1 MDDKTAILARR
12 IDQAMGREPA
22 DLVIK
27 GARYLNVIDGA
38 MVAGDIAV
46 TGDTIVGV
54 QADYHGV
61 REMDGRGKVVVPG
74 FIDTHVHVE
83 STCISPWEFDRVVL
97 ERGTTTAICDPHEI
111 SNVLGTKGLDYF
123 LAAAANLA
131 MDLRVQL
138 SSCVPAS
145 HLETSGAVITA
156 ADLAP
161 YKDHPRGIGLAEFMN
176 YPGVLNK
183 EPAVLEK
190 LSTFFGGHIDGH
202 VPMVSGRD
210 LNAYCAC
217 GIKNCHESTSLKE
230 AAEKLS
236 KGMQVLIRDGSLCKD
251 VVTLSPLI
259 NDLTS
264 PFLALCTD
272 DRNPL
277 DIAEEGH
284 LDHLIR
290 SAIGA
295 GAPMG
300 AVYRTASWSA
310 AQGFGLRD
318 RGLIAPG
325 YRADMVLLDDLADCA
340 VASVI
345 RDGRPVDDESFGG
358 HRPDLSVGR
367 RSIKLDRVEP
377 SIFEVP
383 GIGPS
388 GPVIGLVPDGVIT
401 THLTMDLP
409 FANGLRHPDPEN
421 DVLKVVVLNR
431 HGGYR
436 NIGRGFIKGF
446 GFRDAA
452 IASSVGHDAHNV
464 IVVGDNDR
472 DMAVAV
478 NRLIEIEG
486 GFAVVRGGR
495 VIADLPLPI
504 AGLMSDKSASDV
516 VIALQRLRL
525 AAKDI
530 GCPLP
535 EPFLHM
541 AFLPLCVIPHLKI
554 TDHGLVDVDKFELI
568 AA

>member
-190 LSTFFGGHIDGH
+190 LSTFFGAHIDGH
-202 VPMVSGRD
+202 APMVSGRD

-300 AVYRTASWSA
+300 AVYRAASWSA

-377 SIFEVP
+377 LIFEVP

-431 HGGYR
+431 HGGNR
-436 NIGRGFIKGF
+436 NIGRGLIKGF

-478 NRLIEIEG
+478 NRLIELEG

-504 AGLMSDKSASDV
+504 AGLMSDKSAADV

>member
-190 LSTFFGGHIDGH
+190 FSTFFGGHIDGH

-431 HGGYR
+431 HGGNR

-504 AGLMSDKSASDV
+504 AGLMSDKSAADV

-554 TDHGLVDVDKFELI
+554 TDHGLVDVDNFELI

>member
-1 MDDKTAILARR
+1 MVDNTAILARR
-12 IDQAMGREPA
+12 IDQALGREPA

-27 GARYLNVIDGA
+27 NTRYLNVIDGQL
-38 MVAGDIAV
+38 VAGDIAV

-54 QADYHGV
+54 QADYHGR
-61 REMDGRGKVVVPG
+61 REVDGRGKVVVPG

-83 STCISPWEFDRVVL
+83 STCISPWEFDRAVL
-97 ERGTTTAICDPHEI
+97 PRGTTTAICDPHEI
-111 SNVLGTKGLDYF
+111 CNVLGTRGLDYF
-123 LAAAANLA
+123 FAASAELA

-176 YPGVLNK
+176 YPGLLSK
-183 EPAVLEK
+183 EPAVMEK
-190 LSTFFGGHIDGH
+190 LSSFFGPHIDGH

-217 GIKNCHESTSLKE
+217 GIKNCHESTSLAE

-251 VVTLSPLI
+251 VVTLTPLI

-277 DIAEEGH
+277 DIVEEGH

-290 SAIGA
+290 TAIA
-295 GAPMG
+295 NGAPMG
-300 AVYRTASWSA
+300 AVYRAASWSA

-340 VASVI
+340 VGAVI
-345 RDGRPVDDESFGG
+345 RGGQLVDEGTFFQ
-358 HRPDLSVGR
+358 HRPDLSIGR
-367 RSIKLDRVEP
+367 NSIKLDRVDP
-377 SIFEVP
+377 SIFATPASGP
-383 GIGPS
+383 G
-388 GPVIGLVPDGVIT
+388 GPVIGLVADGVT
-401 THLTMDLP
+401 TLHLTMDLP
-409 FANGLRHPDPEN
+409 YKDGLRHPDPDR

-431 HGGYR
+431 HGGNK
-436 NIGRGFIKGF
+436 NIGRGFYQGLWFPGRRHRIF
-446 GFRDAA
+446 GR
-452 IASSVGHDAHNV
+452 SRCPQRH
-464 IVVGDNDR
+464 
-472 DMAVAV
+472 
-478 NRLIEIEG
+478 
-486 GFAVVRGGR
+486 RGGR
-495 VIADLPLPI
+495 
-504 AGLMSDKSASDV
+504 
-516 VIALQRLRL
+516 
-525 AAKDI
+525 
-530 GCPLP
+530 
-535 EPFLHM
+535 
-541 AFLPLCVIPHLKI
+541 
-554 TDHGLVDVDKFELI
+554 
-568 AA
+568 

>member
-1 MDDKTAILARR
+1 
-12 IDQAMGREPA
+12 
-22 DLVIK
+22 
-27 GARYLNVIDGA
+27 
-38 MVAGDIAV
+38 MVL
-46 TGDTIVGV
+46 
-54 QADYHGV
+54 
-61 REMDGRGKVVVPG
+61 P
-74 FIDTHVHVE
+74 
-83 STCISPWEFDRVVL
+83 
-97 ERGTTTAICDPHEI
+97 RGTTTAICDPHEI

-123 LAAAANLA
+123 FTASDNLA
-131 MDLRVQL
+131 MDLRVQI

-145 HLETSGAVITA
+145 HLETSGAVTTA

-161 YKDHPRGIGLAEFMN
+161 YKNHPRSIGLAEFMN

-183 EPAVLEK
+183 DDGVLDK
-190 LSTFFGGHIDGH
+190 LSTFFGAHIDGH
-202 VPMVSGRD
+202 VPMVSGRE

-217 GIKNCHESTSLKE
+217 GIKNCHESTTLAE
-230 AAEKLS
+230 VTEKLP

-251 VVTLSPLI
+251 VATLSPLI

-290 SAIGA
+290 SAIAA

-300 AVYRTASWSA
+300 AVYRAASWSA

-325 YRADMVLLDDLADCA
+325 YRADLVLLDDLADCA
-340 VASVI
+340 VSGVI
-345 RDGRPVDDESFGG
+345 RNGQLVNDDTFAA
-358 HRPDLSVGR
+358 HRPDLTVGR
-367 RSIKLDRVEP
+367 KSIKLDPVNEGV
-377 SIFEVP
+377 FEVP
-383 GIGPS
+383 ASGPG

-401 THLTMDLP
+401 THLSMELP
-409 FANGLRHPDPEN
+409 FRDGLRHPDPVN

-431 HGGYR
+431 HGGNR
-436 NIGRGFIKGF
+436 NVGRGFIKGF
-446 GFRDAA
+446 GFCDAA

-464 IVVGDNDR
+464 IVVGDNDS

-478 NRLIEIEG
+478 NRLIEMEG
-486 GFAVVRGGR
+486 GFAVARGGQ
-495 VIADLPLPI
+495 ILADLALPI
-504 AGLMSDKSASDV
+504 AGLMSDQGSGA
-516 VIALQRLRL
+516 VITGLQGLRR
-525 AAKDI
+525 AAKAI

-554 TDHGLVDVDKFELI
+554 TDHGLVDVDRFELI

>member
-1 MDDKTAILARR
+1 MADNTAILRRR
-12 IDQAMGREPA
+12 IDQALGREPA

-27 GARYLNVIDGA
+27 NTRYLNVIDGN
-38 MVAGDIAV
+38 MVKGDIAV

-54 QADYHGV
+54 QADYHGAK
-61 REMDGRGKVVVPG
+61 EIDGRGKVVVPG

-83 STCISPWEFDRVVL
+83 STCVSPWEFDRVVL
-97 ERGTTTAICDPHEI
+97 PRGTTTAICDPHEI
-111 SNVLGTKGLDYF
+111 CNVLGTKGLDYF
-123 LAAAANLA
+123 FAASANLGL
-131 MDLRVQL
+131 DLRVQL

-176 YPGVLNK
+176 YPGLLNK
-183 EPAVLEK
+183 EAGVLEK

-217 GIKNCHESTSLKE
+217 GIKNCHESTTLAE

-264 PFLALCTD
+264 PFLAFCTD

-277 DIAEEGH
+277 DIVEEGH

-290 SAIGA
+290 TSIAA
-295 GAPMG
+295 GAPLG
-300 AVYRTASWSA
+300 AVYRAASWSA

-340 VASVI
+340 VAAVI
-345 RDGRPVDDESFGG
+345 RDGALVDEATFAS

-367 RSIKLDRVEP
+367 NSIRLDPVEP

-383 GIGPS
+383 APGPG
-388 GPVIGLVPDGVIT
+388 GPVIGLVPNGVIT
-401 THLTMDLP
+401 THLTKDLP
-409 FANGLRHPDPEN
+409 HANGLRHPDPGN

-431 HGGYR
+431 HGGKR

-464 IVVGDNDR
+464 IVIGNNDG

-478 NRLIEIEG
+478 NRLIGMEG
-486 GFAVVRGGR
+486 GFAVAKGGK
-495 VIADLPLPI
+495 ILADLPLPI
-504 AGLMSDKSASDV
+504 AGLMSDRPAGEV
-516 VIALQRLRL
+516 VTKLRNL
-525 AAKDI
+525 RAAAKGI
-530 GCPLP
+530 GCPLA

-554 TDHGLVDVDKFELI
+554 TDHGLVDVDKFALI

>member
-504 AGLMSDKSASDV
+504 AGLMSDKSEADV

>member
-190 LSTFFGGHIDGH
+190 LSTFFGAHIDGH

-251 VVTLSPLI
+251 VVTQSPLI

-300 AVYRTASWSA
+300 AVYRAASWSA

-431 HGGYR
+431 HGGNR

-504 AGLMSDKSASDV
+504 AGLMSDKSAADV

>member
-1 MDDKTAILARR
+1 MTDNTSTLMRR
-12 IDQAMGREPA
+12 IDQALGREPA
-22 DLVIK
+22 DVVIK
-27 GARYLNVIDGA
+27 NTRYLNVIDGN
-38 MVAGDIAV
+38 MVTGDIAV

-54 QADYHGV
+54 QADYYGTV
-61 REMDGRGKVVVPG
+61 EIDGRDKVVVPG

-83 STCISPWEFDRVVL
+83 STCVSPWEFDRTVL
-97 ERGTTTAICDPHEI
+97 PRGTTTAICDPHEI
-111 SNVLGTKGLDYF
+111 CNVLGTKGLDYF
-123 LAAAANLA
+123 FSASDNLA

-176 YPGVLNK
+176 YPGLLNK
-183 EPAVLEK
+183 DAGVLEK
-190 LSTFFGGHIDGH
+190 LNIFFGSHIDGH

-217 GIKNCHESTSLKE
+217 GIKNCHESTSLAE

-251 VVTLSPLI
+251 VVTLAPLI

-290 SAIGA
+290 AAIAA
-295 GAPMG
+295 GAPIG
-300 AVYRTASWSA
+300 AVYRAASWSA

-325 YRADMVLLDDLADCA
+325 YRADMVLLDDVADCA
-340 VASVI
+340 VAAVI
-345 RDGRPVDDESFGG
+345 RNGALVDGETFAA

-367 RSIKLDRVEP
+367 NSIKLDPVDP
-377 SIFEVP
+377 SIFAVP
-383 GIGPS
+383 APGPN
-388 GPVIGLVPDGVIT
+388 GPVIGLVPNGVIT

-409 FANGLRHPDPEN
+409 YHNGLRHPDPGN

-431 HGGYR
+431 HGGNR

-446 GFRDAA
+446 GFREAA

-464 IVVGDNDR
+464 IVVGDNDG

-478 NRLIEIEG
+478 NRLIGMEG
-486 GFAVVRGGR
+486 GFAVARSGQ
-495 VIADLPLPI
+495 ILADLPLPI
-504 AGLMSDKSASDV
+504 AGLMSDRPASEV
-516 VIALQRLRL
+516 VTQLRKL
-525 AAKDI
+525 RAAARDI

-554 TDHGLVDVDKFELI
+554 TDHGLVDVDKFELV

>member
-1 MDDKTAILARR
+1 
-12 IDQAMGREPA
+12 
-22 DLVIK
+22 
-27 GARYLNVIDGA
+27 
-38 MVAGDIAV
+38 
-46 TGDTIVGV
+46 
-54 QADYHGV
+54 
-61 REMDGRGKVVVPG
+61 
-74 FIDTHVHVE
+74 
-83 STCISPWEFDRVVL
+83 
-97 ERGTTTAICDPHEI
+97 
-111 SNVLGTKGLDYF
+111 
-123 LAAAANLA
+123 
-131 MDLRVQL
+131 
-138 SSCVPAS
+138 
-145 HLETSGAVITA
+145 
-156 ADLAP
+156 
-161 YKDHPRGIGLAEFMN
+161 MN

-190 LSTFFGGHIDGH
+190 LSTIFGAHIDGH

-300 AVYRTASWSA
+300 AVYRAASWSA

-431 HGGYR
+431 HGGNR
-436 NIGRGFIKGF
+436 NIGRGLIKGF

-504 AGLMSDKSASDV
+504 AGLMSDKSAADV

-554 TDHGLVDVDKFELI
+554 TDRGLVDVDKFELI

>member
-27 GARYLNVIDGA
+27 GARYLNVIDGG

-61 REMDGRGKVVVPG
+61 REVDGQGKVVVPG

-97 ERGTTTAICDPHEI
+97 ARGTTTAICDPHEI

-123 LAAAANLA
+123 FAAAGNLA
-131 MDLRVQL
+131 MDLWVQL

-161 YKDHPRGIGLAEFMN
+161 YIDHPRGIGLAEFMN

-190 LSTFFGGHIDGH
+190 LSTFFGAHIDGH

-290 SAIGA
+290 NAIRV

-300 AVYRTASWSA
+300 AVYRAASWSA

-340 VASVI
+340 VAAVI
-345 RDGRPVDDESFGG
+345 RNGQPVDEESFSG

-367 RSIKLDRVEP
+367 QSIKLDRVEP
-377 SIFEVP
+377 SIFETP
-383 GIGPS
+383 AIGPS

-409 FANGLRHPDPEN
+409 FADGLRHPDPEN

-431 HGGYR
+431 HGGNR

-472 DMAVAV
+472 DMAAAV

-504 AGLMSDKSASDV
+504 AGLMSDKPAAEV
-516 VIALQRLRL
+516 VIALQRLRR

>member
-1 MDDKTAILARR
+1 
-12 IDQAMGREPA
+12 
-22 DLVIK
+22 
-27 GARYLNVIDGA
+27 
-38 MVAGDIAV
+38 
-46 TGDTIVGV
+46 
-54 QADYHGV
+54 
-61 REMDGRGKVVVPG
+61 
-74 FIDTHVHVE
+74 
-83 STCISPWEFDRVVL
+83 VL
-97 ERGTTTAICDPHEI
+97 D
-111 SNVLGTKGLDYF
+111 
-123 LAAAANLA
+123 
-131 MDLRVQL
+131 
-138 SSCVPAS
+138 
-145 HLETSGAVITA
+145 
-156 ADLAP
+156 
-161 YKDHPRGIGLAEFMN
+161 
-176 YPGVLNK
+176 
-183 EPAVLEK
+183 K
-190 LSTFFGGHIDGH
+190 LSTFFGAHIDGH
-202 VPMVSGRD
+202 VPMVSGRE

-217 GIKNCHESTSLKE
+217 GIKNCHESTTLAE
-230 AAEKLS
+230 ATEKLS

-251 VVTLSPLI
+251 VATLSPLI

-290 SAIGA
+290 SAIAA

-300 AVYRTASWSA
+300 AVYRAASWSA

-340 VASVI
+340 VSGVI
-345 RDGRPVDDESFGG
+345 RNGQLVNEDTFAA
-358 HRPDLSVGR
+358 HRPDLTVGR
-367 RSIKLDRVEP
+367 KSIKLDPVNEGV
-377 SIFEVP
+377 FEVP
-383 GIGPS
+383 ASGPG

-401 THLTMDLP
+401 THLSMDLP
-409 FANGLRHPDPEN
+409 FRDGLRHPDPGN

-431 HGGYR
+431 HGGNR
-436 NIGRGFIKGF
+436 NVGRGFIKGF

-464 IVVGDNDR
+464 IVVGDNDS

-478 NRLIEIEG
+478 NRLIEMEG
-486 GFAVVRGGR
+486 GFAVARGGQ
-495 VIADLPLPI
+495 VLADLALPI
-504 AGLMSDKSASDV
+504 AGLMSDQGSGV
-516 VIALQRLRL
+516 VITGLQSLRR
-525 AAKDI
+525 AAKAI

-554 TDHGLVDVDKFELI
+554 TDHGLVDVDRFELI

>member
-431 HGGYR
+431 HGGNR

-504 AGLMSDKSASDV
+504 AGLMSDKSAADV

>member
-190 LSTFFGGHIDGH
+190 LSTFLGGHIDGH

-431 HGGYR
+431 HGGNR

-504 AGLMSDKSASDV
+504 AGLMSDKSAADV

>member
-1 MDDKTAILARR
+1 
-12 IDQAMGREPA
+12 MGRQPA

-38 MVAGDIAV
+38 IVAGDIAV

-61 REMDGRGKVVVPG
+61 RKMDCRGKVVVPG

-111 SNVLGTKGLDYF
+111 SNVLGTRGLDCF

-131 MDLRVQL
+131 MDFRVQL
-138 SSCVPAS
+138 SSCGPAS

-161 YKDHPRGIGLAEFMN
+161 YKDHPRGIGLAEFMH

-183 EPAVLEK
+183 EPVVLEK
-190 LSTFFGGHIDGH
+190 LSTFFGAHIDGH
-202 VPMVSGRD
+202 VSMVSGWD

-217 GIKNCHESTSLKE
+217 GIKNCHKSISLKE
-230 AAEKLS
+230 AAEKRS
-236 KGMQVLIRDGSLCKD
+236 KGMQVLIRDGSLCTD

-272 DRNPL
+272 DRNLL

-295 GAPMG
+295 GPPMG
-300 AVYRTASWSA
+300 AVYRAASWSA

-318 RGLIAPG
+318 RGLIASG
-325 YRADMVLLDDLADCA
+325 YRADIVSLDDLADCA

-345 RDGRPVDDESFGG
+345 HDGRPVDDESFGG
-358 HRPDLSVGR
+358 HRPDLSVWR

-377 SIFEVP
+377 SIFEVR
-383 GIGPS
+383 GIDPS

-431 HGGYR
+431 HGGNR
-436 NIGRGFIKGF
+436 NIGRGFIKAF
-446 GFRDAA
+446 GFCDAA
-452 IASSVGHDAHNV
+452 IASSVG
-464 IVVGDNDR
+464 DNDR
-472 DMAVAV
+472 DMAAAV

-504 AGLMSDKSASDV
+504 AGLMSDKSAADV
-516 VIALQRLRL
+516 VIVLQQLRF

-541 AFLPLCVIPHLKI
+541 AFLPLCVIPHIKI
-554 TDHGLVDVDKFELI
+554 TDHGLVDIDNLELI

>member
-190 LSTFFGGHIDGH
+190 FSTFFGGHIDGH

-431 HGGYR
+431 HGGNR

-504 AGLMSDKSASDV
+504 AGLMSDKSAADV

>member
-190 LSTFFGGHIDGH
+190 FSTFFGGHIDGH

-504 AGLMSDKSASDV
+504 AGLMSDKSAADV

>member
-46 TGDTIVGV
+46 TGDTIVGA

-190 LSTFFGGHIDGH
+190 LSTFFGAHIDGH
-202 VPMVSGRD
+202 APMVSGRD

-300 AVYRTASWSA
+300 AMYRAASWSA

-431 HGGYR
+431 HGGNR
-436 NIGRGFIKGF
+436 NIGRGLIKGF

-452 IASSVGHDAHNV
+452 IASSVDHDGHNV

-472 DMAVAV
+472 NMAVAV

-504 AGLMSDKSASDV
+504 AGLMNDKSAADV

>member
-12 IDQAMGREPA
+12 IDQAMGRQPA

-38 MVAGDIAV
+38 MVSGDIAV

-54 QADYHGV
+54 QADYHGI
-61 REMDGRGKVVVPG
+61 REIDGRGKIVVPG

-97 ERGTTTAICDPHEI
+97 PRGTTTAICDPHEI

-123 LAAAANLA
+123 LAASDNLA

-176 YPGVLNK
+176 YPGLLNK
-183 EPAVLEK
+183 EPAVLDK
-190 LSTFFGGHIDGH
+190 LSTFFGAHIDGH
-202 VPMVSGRD
+202 VPMVSGLE

-251 VVTLSPLI
+251 VATLAPLI

-290 SAIGA
+290 SAIAA

-300 AVYRTASWSA
+300 AVYRAASWSA

-325 YRADMVLLDDLADCA
+325 YRADIVLLDDLADCA

-345 RDGRPVDDESFGG
+345 RNGAEVNDETFAEHRPV
-358 HRPDLSVGR
+358 LSVGR
-367 RSIKLDRVEP
+367 QSIKLDRLEAA
-377 SIFEVP
+377 IFETP
-383 GIGPS
+383 ASGPS
-388 GPVIGLVPDGVIT
+388 GPVIGLVHDGVIT

-409 FANGLRHPDPEN
+409 FAKGLRHPDPDN

-431 HGGYR
+431 HGGNR

-464 IVVGDNDR
+464 IVVGDNDS
-472 DMAVAV
+472 DMAAAV

-486 GFAVVRGGR
+486 GFIVVRGGR

-504 AGLMSDKSASDV
+504 AGLMSDKSAPEV
-516 VIALQRLRL
+516 VTALQGLRR

-530 GCPLP
+530 GCPLA